1 MDNLINSE
9 ILKGLSHLSKH
20 DKVLSTLIK
29 NYGICNLK
37 PQKSY
42 FNLLLRSIIG
52 QQLSV
57 TAANAIGKKFFNFY
71 NGKPLPE
78 MILSTPHEELRKL
91 GLSNAK
97 AKYVKDLSQ
106 KIINKEISLYKIAA
120 KSDEDIIAEL
130 TKVKGIGVWTVH
142 MFLIFT
148 LGRLNILPYSDLGI
162 RKGVMINY
170 GLKKLPDDKKIA
182 KVARDNNWHP
192 YCSIVSL
199 YLWQSLDNKPF
210 D

>member
-1 MDNLINSE
+1 MKLE
-9 ILKGLSHLSKH
+9 ILKGIKHLSKH

-29 NYGICNLK
+29 NYGICNLRPHK
-37 PQKSY
+37 KY

-57 TAANAIGKKFFNFY
+57 TAADSISKKFFSFFN
-71 NGKPLPE
+71 NKPKPE
-78 MILSTPHEELRKL
+78 DIIRSSHEELRAL

-106 KIINKEISLYKIAA
+106 KIMDKEINLKRIGS
-120 KSDEDIIAEL
+120 KSDEEIITEL

-148 LGRLNILPYSDLGI
+148 LGRLDVLPFSDLGI
-162 RKGVMINY
+162 RKGIMLNY
-170 GLKKLPDDKKIA
+170 GLKKLPDEKKIFKLA
-182 KVARDNNWHP
+182 KERRWHP
-192 YCSIVSL
+192 YCSLVSL
-199 YLWQSLDNKPF
+199 YLWQSLDNKPLK
-210 D
+210 

>member
-1 MDNLINSE
+1 MNLE
-9 ILKGLSHLSKH
+9 ILNGIEHLSKH

-29 NYGICNLK
+29 NYGICNLQ
-37 PQKSY
+37 PRRQY
-42 FNLLLRSIIG
+42 FNLLCRSIVG

-57 TAANAIGKKFFNFY
+57 TAADAIAKKFFAFY
-71 NGKPLPE
+71 KNNPRPE
-78 MILSTPHEELRKL
+78 NIIATPHENLRAL

-106 KIINKEISLYKIAA
+106 KILDKEISLKKIGL
-120 KSDEDIIAEL
+120 KSDDDIINEL

-148 LGRLNILPYSDLGI
+148 LGRINVLPYSDLGI
-162 RKGVMINY
+162 RKGVMLNY
-170 GLKKLPDDKKIA
+170 GLKKLPDEKKILKMA
-182 KVARDNNWHP
+182 KDNNWHP

-210 D
+210 